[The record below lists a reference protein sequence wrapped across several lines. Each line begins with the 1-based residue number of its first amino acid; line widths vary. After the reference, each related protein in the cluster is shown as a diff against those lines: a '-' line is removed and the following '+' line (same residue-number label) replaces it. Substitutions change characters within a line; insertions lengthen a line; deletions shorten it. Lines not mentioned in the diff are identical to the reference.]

1 MDLSNLSALV
11 NKKESSK
18 ESVINLSL
26 SILQPD
32 PNQPR
37 KSFDQTKLDEL
48 IDNIKTH
55 GLIQPIIVRKD
66 SDNNGHYIIVAGE
79 RRFLAFQKLGKD
91 TIPAIVRDIDPAANI
106 GYLQMAENLKRDD
119 LKFYEIADFIISR
132 VESGEKKSDIATNLG
147 LTNRDISSYLAWQ
160 NAPEWLKTMKDRF
173 KSVYTF
179 YDFAKEVQDHETEL
193 KTFMEGYTEDMFTS
207 GSLKDFKK
215 SLNAQS
221 TESEESNNDSLS
233 LSPDGLAGADDFAAD
248 GIQSEVA
255 SDSPIKEHHFQDL
268 SSNGDSNTENTHSQN
283 SNTNDTFARESAP
296 RKLADADSD
305 FDGGSNSIDVSS
317 IESIAE
323 SAENAEEDLAQIQEQ
338 EESTEEAQINELG
351 DGREELAKEEQ
362 SDLDFDSF
370 MESETIRESAE
381 EQTLPDLSYVEVDNT
396 ENLKL
401 WCEVFE
407 RKAEL
412 LYKLKPE
419 LQGCVIVCFS
429 DDQSKQQVALDKVK
443 LTSIEL

>member
-11 NKKESSK
+11 NKRDSSK
-18 ESVINLSL
+18 EAITNLSL
-26 SILQPD
+26 SILHPD

-37 KSFDQTKLDEL
+37 KSIDQAKLDEL

-66 SDNNGHYIIVAGE
+66 SNNNGQYIIVAGE

-91 TIPAIVRDIDPAANI
+91 TIPAIVRDIEQVANI

-119 LKFYEIADFIISR
+119 LKFYEISEFIISR
-132 VESGEKKSDIATNLG
+132 VESGEKKSDIAANLG
-147 LTNRDISSYLAWQ
+147 LTSRDVSSYLAWQ
-160 NAPEWLKTMKDRF
+160 NAPEWLKSMKDRF

-179 YDFAKEVQDHETEL
+179 YDFAKEIQDHETEL
-193 KTFMEGYTEDMFTS
+193 KTFMESYTEDMFTS

-221 TESEESNNDSLS
+221 TESDESNNDSLS
-233 LSPDGLAGADDFAAD
+233 LSPDGSTGVQDVANED
-248 GIQSEVA
+248 IQSEVNA
-255 SDSPIKEHHFQDL
+255 VSPMEGHNSRDFSAD
-268 SSNGDSNTENTHSQN
+268 GDSNTENSYSQN
-283 SNTNDTFARESAP
+283 SNTKDTLASDSSN
-296 RKLADADSD
+296 LADAESD
-305 FDGGSNSIDVSS
+305 FDRGANSLDVSS
-317 IESIAE
+317 TESFSESTEKSEAE
-323 SAENAEEDLAQIQEQ
+323 LAQIQKQ